1 MPKDPTENIPN
12 YKIRGG
18 HLNEYE
24 YEQNKGQITEDKE
37 ALPRPK
43 KEMTQPDSENEFMDD
58 QHVKSGGKSDS
69 TPT

>member
-24 YEQNKGQITEDKE
+24 FKQQKGKMTEEENHLPKPDKE
-37 ALPRPK
+37 TTK
-43 KEMTQPDSENEFMDD
+43 PDSEHEFMDD
-58 QHVKSGGKSDS
+58 QKVGKGGKSDS
-69 TPT
+69 TP